1 LAVPNLVNLAV
12 PIPNTE
18 TFTYRIPEGMEA
30 PVGVRAVAPFGR
42 RELTGFVV
50 GHPDSAPPGVTL
62 KEIRRVVDQEPIFD
76 EDVIALGRWVSDFYF
91 CSLGESLQ
99 AMIPS
104 GRREVELSGVGD
116 DPGVSPVP
124 LTLSD
129 EQEAAIQ
136 TVLGKPEGMHYIF
149 GPTGSGKTEVYLR
162 IAAEILKQGKAV
174 IYLVPEI
181 ALTHQVE
188 KTIRRRFGNVVAI
201 LHSRLTASQRLTEW
215 KRIRREEARL
225 VVGARSAV
233 FAPVPR
239 LGAIVIDEEHEGSY
253 KSGNVPRY
261 HARQVAAKRCKDAG
275 APLILGSATPSLEAW
290 HQMEAGNIT
299 RSLLTKRLAGGH
311 MPAIE
316 IANLR
321 GASGVLTPQLIEAI
335 RTTHEEGYQS
345 ILFLNRRGHSYFYHC
360 RSCGHVFSCPRC
372 SVTLTYHRIAGAA
385 VCHYCGHRERLPET
399 CPECGSVD
407 VGSGGLG
414 TEGVEE
420 EVMRTFPH
428 LRVARVDTDA
438 VRKRGSLAEI
448 LRAFEAREIDL
459 LLGTQMVAKGLN
471 FPGVKLVGIISG
483 DTGLM
488 LPDFRAA
495 ERTFSLITQVAGRA
509 GRFIPDG
516 KVVIQTLHPGASA
529 IRRAVEREDR
539 EFYQEEAEIRRTLL
553 FPPHARVFRFVLRG
567 KSKSKVTEAAHSLAS
582 ALAGVPRDDTL
593 GPADCPLAKIAGNY
607 RMHMML
613 LTRHFGRTHAAL
625 TPILRSFK
633 TPAGVYL
640 EIDVDP
646 VSML

>member
-1 LAVPNLVNLAV
+1 MSRLVNLAV

-18 TFTYRIPEGMEA
+18 TFTYRLPEGIEA

-50 GHPDSAPPGVTL
+50 GHPESGPPGVSI
-62 KEIRRVVDQEPIFD
+62 KEIRRIVDSEPLFD
-76 EDVIALGRWVSDFYF
+76 DGFLALAKWVSGFYF

-129 EQEAAIQ
+129 EQEAAISQ
-136 TVLGKPEGMHYIF
+136 VLRKPEAMHYIY

-162 IAAEILKQGKAV
+162 IAAELLGDGKAV

-188 KTIRRRFGNVVAI
+188 KTIRRRFGDTVAV

-215 KRIRREEARL
+215 NRIRREEARF

-261 HARQVAAKRCKDAG
+261 HARQVATKRCRDAG
-275 APLILGSATPSLEAW
+275 APLILGSATPSMEAW
-290 HQMEAGNIT
+290 HQIEQGNIVPGV
-299 RSLLTKRLAGGH
+299 LTKRLAGGH
-311 MPAIE
+311 MPSIE
-316 IANLR
+316 VASLR
-321 GASGVLTPQLIEAI
+321 GAPGVLTGQLVTAI
-335 RTTHEEGYQS
+335 RKTAEEGYQS

-360 RSCGHVFSCPRC
+360 RSCGYVLSCPRC
-372 SVTLTYHRIAGAA
+372 SVTLTYHRSAGSA
-385 VCHYCGHRERLPET
+385 VCHYCGHREPLPEA
-399 CPECGSVD
+399 CPSCGSLD

-428 LRVARVDTDA
+428 LRVARLDTDA
-438 VRKRGSLAEI
+438 VRKRGALSET
-448 LRAFEAREIDL
+448 LRAFEAREIDI

-516 KVVIQTLHPGASA
+516 RVIIQTLHPNAPA
-529 IRRAVEREDR
+529 IRRAVAREDR
-539 EFYQEEAEIRRTLL
+539 AFYEEETEVRRELL

-567 KSKSKVTEAAHSLAS
+567 RSKATVTEGAH
-582 ALAGVPRDDTL
+582 ALSRALDPVPRDDTL
-593 GPADCPLAKIAGNY
+593 GPADCPLAKIAGNH
-607 RMHMML
+607 RMHLML
-613 LTRHFGRTHAAL
+613 LTRHFGRTHGAL
-625 TPILRSFK
+625 APVLRGFK